1 VMVNRMWH
9 YHFGKGIVGTP
20 SDFGVQ
26 GDRPTHPELLDYLA
40 TEFVRNGWSIKAMH
54 RLIVNSATYR
64 QSAGYDPIAAK
75 IDPEDHLLWRY
86 PRHRLE
92 GEVIRD
98 CALAISGLLSPSM
111 GGPSIYPEIPA
122 GMESRGGW
130 HVNDDASE
138 RNRRSVYVF
147 VRRNTRYPMFE
158 AFDMPDTHES
168 CGRRYNTI
176 TPIQALSLLND
187 RMTMDWARAFAG
199 KVIAAAGDDEQKQIE
214 TAYQMAFDRRPTQS
228 ESQAVVD
235 FLRRHEPII
244 QERLAKKE
252 KIALPEKMPAGMSKA
267 HGAAVVDFCHMLINA
282 NEFVYSN

>member
-1 VMVNRMWH
+1 
-9 YHFGKGIVGTP
+9 
-20 SDFGVQ
+20 
-26 GDRPTHPELLDYLA
+26 
-40 TEFVRNGWSIKAMH
+40 MH

-64 QSAGYDPIAAK
+64 QSAGFDPIAAK
-75 IDPEDHLLWRY
+75 VDPEDRLLWRY

-98 CALAISGLLSPSM
+98 SALEVAGLLNAKM
-111 GGPSIYPEIPA
+111 GGPSIFPEVPA

-130 HVNDDASE
+130 HVNADVAE

-187 RMTMDWARAFAG
+187 RQTMDWARAFAG
-199 KVIAAAGDDEQKQIE
+199 KVIAAAGNDEQKQIE
-214 TAYQMAFDRRPTQS
+214 TAYQMALDRKPTQS
-228 ESQAVVD
+228 EAQAVMD
-235 FLRRHEPII
+235 FFARHRPII
-244 QERLAKKE
+244 EERLAKKQ
-252 KIALPEKMPAGMSKA
+252 KVAIPEGIPANMSVTHA
-267 HGAAVVDFCHMLINA
+267 AAVVDFCHMLINA
-282 NEFVYSN
+282 NEFVYTN